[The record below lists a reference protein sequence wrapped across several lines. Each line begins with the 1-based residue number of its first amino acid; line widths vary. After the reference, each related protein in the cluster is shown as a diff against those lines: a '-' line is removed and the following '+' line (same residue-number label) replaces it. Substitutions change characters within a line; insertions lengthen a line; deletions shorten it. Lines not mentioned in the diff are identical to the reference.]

1 MELTMVKAAAVRG
14 IYRYPVKG
22 LSPQAL
28 ASTHLAVGA
37 TLPGDRLYAIE
48 NGPSGFDPRQP
59 KYQPKTQYLMLMRN
73 ERLAMLKTRYDEAS
87 RTLSITFDGQEAAC
101 GDLGTATGRKA
112 IEQFFAEFCKDE
124 LRGRPRVLQ
133 APNFSFS
140 DVARKVVSII
150 NLASVAAL
158 ETAVGAPVD
167 PLRFR
172 ANVYL
177 AGWPAWHELDLVGR
191 EITIGS
197 GTRLKVVKRIV
208 RCAATNVDPQTGER
222 DLFIPDTLVR
232 TWGHADCGIYAEVV
246 ASGDI
251 AMGDAVRCQ

>member
-112 IEQFFAEFCKDE
+112 IEQFFAEFCKD
-124 LRGRPRVLQ
+124 
-133 APNFSFS
+133 
-140 DVARKVVSII
+140 
-150 NLASVAAL
+150 
-158 ETAVGAPVD
+158 
-167 PLRFR
+167 
-172 ANVYL
+172 
-177 AGWPAWHELDLVGR
+177 
-191 EITIGS
+191 
-197 GTRLKVVKRIV
+197 
-208 RCAATNVDPQTGER
+208 
-222 DLFIPDTLVR
+222 
-232 TWGHADCGIYAEVV
+232 
-246 ASGDI
+246 
-251 AMGDAVRCQ
+251 